1 MAEQFKWI
9 NWYTEFATKL
19 LPYKDNRKELIR
31 KIQRVFESIGM
42 KMPKLEKD
50 GEPFDIDT
58 FTIFGL
64 FNKGITEANRIA
76 IIRGIGKEFA
86 VEAEVPETFE
96 GIPVLNN
103 LKATFYFFK
112 DDRGEGDIDNLWTV
126 FEAALRLAD
135 TDSAE
140 NRQALCAAYD
150 RALKQMGIRWNITIG
165 LYWIRPYSFIN
176 LDSRNRSYVQKPG
189 KMPAGVVADVAAMQ
203 NVPTADKYMQ
213 LRDTVQQQ
221 NSQS

>member
-9 NWYTEFATKL
+9 NWYTEFATEL

-50 GEPFDIDT
+50 GEPFDIDP

-103 LKATFYFFK
+103 LKATFYF
-112 DDRGEGDIDNLWTV
+112 
-126 FEAALRLAD
+126 LRMTAGKVTSIISGLF
-135 TDSAE
+135 
-140 NRQALCAAYD
+140 
-150 RALKQMGIRWNITIG
+150 LKRRFDWRIRI
-165 LYWIRPYSFIN
+165 L
-176 LDSRNRSYVQKPG
+176 QKTGRHFVLP
-189 KMPAGVVADVAAMQ
+189 MIV
-203 NVPTADKYMQ
+203 
-213 LRDTVQQQ
+213 R
-221 NSQS
+221 